1 MRILLFLLLVPFA
14 TYAQSLVKYVN
25 PFVGTGGHGHTFP
38 GATAPFGF
46 CQLSPDTRIDGS
58 WDGCGG
64 YHYSDSVIYGFSH
77 THLSGTGV
85 SDYGDILLMPVTRKM
100 RLDDYQYKSKFLHL
114 SEKAQA
120 GYYRVFLEET
130 KVGVELTTSRRCGF
144 HQYTFKPNDEQYVV
158 LDLAHRDELIH
169 SRMDMVDKHTIRG
182 YRYSKA
188 WATNQKVYYEI
199 KFEQEIE
206 RIMYEPIKMGSKTH
220 AISLQDSP
228 RALIKLKNSSTKNPS
243 PAPYKIVRV
252 KVGIS
257 GVDIKGA
264 TNNLK
269 NEIPHWN
276 FNKTKKW
283 VQDEWEKELSKI
295 QVSDKSDLAQSSNQ
309 NVINL
314 SPDEAERMTRNYPYA
329 MTAAKDD
336 KKVIFYTALYH
347 CMIAPNIYSDVD
359 GRYRGRDD
367 KIHSTNGEFD
377 YYTVFSLWDTYR
389 ALHPLLTIIDKKRTN
404 DFIKTFIKQ
413 YEQGGRLPIWEL
425 SANETN
431 CMIGYHAV
439 SVIWDAYNKGIRDY
453 DAEKAFEAM
462 KSIATE
468 ETEGL
473 KSYMRYGYVRAEDDH
488 ESVSK
493 TLEYAYDD
501 WCIAQ
506 MAKALGKEDDYKEF
520 AKRSHNWINV
530 YDPTTG
536 FMRARKNSTLMEPFS
551 PYLVDNNYTEANSW
565 QYSFYVPHEYQ
576 EYFTFTKKGVDFYRE
591 LLSAK
596 SETEGRAQSD
606 ITGLIG
612 QYAHGNEPSHHILNA
627 MAINQSYLAWNNE
640 RINLVL
646 DSFYTNNP
654 DGLIGNEDCGQM
666 SAWYVMNSLGFYQ
679 ICPGKDNYLYHK
691 PIFNFKIRAGHDKRI
706 TCEYP
711 IIDTGKYYDWAVE
724 IKTNIDSF
732 SHLNSKANY
741 RITYEKIDNDM
752 GCFAGTQM
760 GLSRPLSIANPY
772 LKNVTRNFT
781 NNQLIA
787 LNSIDKDF
795 FMLKFERDFGNVY
808 FRDTSKMNKI
818 QITDDWEESGD
829 STFLLDGKLNF
840 HNLEHNYDTNKVR
853 KSFNYYNELRKI
865 YYSINDGSFI
875 RYQEPFFIDEQT
887 NLRFYATDGRL
898 SSPIQTATFTKLP
911 DDKEVFLKSKY
922 SKTYHA
928 GGPMGLVDGIYG
940 KTNWRA
946 GDWQGY
952 QGQDFEAVLKYTG
965 EEEVETLS
973 ANFLQDQRAWI
984 FYPTEVSFYE
994 SADSLNWNLV
1004 ETINLNELKKRDE
1017 DNITLHKVST
1027 TKRLNGST
1035 TRHYYKVVA
1044 KNYGNLPD
1052 WHPGKGKPAYIFID
1066 EIEIE

>member
-1 MRILLFLLLVPFA
+1 MCYFSRVKKCLFLLLFLSNITV
-14 TYAQSLVKYVN
+14 AQDLHKLVN
-25 PFVGTGGHGHTFP
+25 PFIGTGGHGHTFP

-100 RLDDYQYKSKFLHL
+100 RLDDYQYKSNFLHK
-114 SEKAQA
+114 SEKAEA
-120 GYYRVFLEET
+120 GYYRVFLEQT
-130 KVGVELTTSRRCGF
+130 RVGVELTTSRRCGF
-144 HQYTFKPNDEQYVV
+144 HQYTFAKNDEHYVV
-158 LDLAHRDELIH
+158 LDLAHRDELLE
-169 SRMDMVDKHTIRG
+169 SRMDMVDNHTIRG
-182 YRYSKA
+182 YRFSKA
-188 WATNQKVYYEI
+188 WATNQKVFFEI

-206 RIMYEPIKMGSKTH
+206 RILYEPTQMGSKTQ
-220 AISLQDSP
+220 AISLQNSP
-228 RALIKLKNSSTKNPS
+228 RALIKLKNKKG
-243 PAPYKIVRV
+243 AQIVKM
-252 KVGIS
+252 KVGLS
-257 GVDIKGA
+257 GVDMKGA
-264 TNNLK
+264 QKNLEK
-269 NEIPHWN
+269 EIPHWD

-295 QVSDKSDLAQSSNQ
+295 EVSDEDKSQMD
-309 NVINL
+309 NVI
-314 SPDEAERMTRNYPYA
+314 YA
-329 MTAAKDD
+329 KLPAYKKSKDD

-413 YEQGGRLPIWEL
+413 YEQGGRLPVWEL
-425 SANETN
+425 SSNETN

-468 ETEGL
+468 NSEAL
-473 KSYMRYGYVRAEDDH
+473 KSYMKYGYVRAEDDH

-506 MAKALGKEDDYKEF
+506 MAKALGKEEDYKEF
-520 AKRSHNWINV
+520 TKRSHNWINV

-536 FMRARKNSTLMEPFS
+536 FMRARKNSTLIKPFS
-551 PYLVDNNYTEANSW
+551 PYLVDNNYTEANAW
-565 QYSFYVPHEYQ
+565 QYSFYVPHEINGLVKLA
-576 EYFTFTKKGVDFYRE
+576 TGVDSFE
-591 LLSAK
+591 KKLDALFSANTK
-596 SETEGRAQSD
+596 TEGRNQSD

-612 QYAHGNEPSHHILNA
+612 QYAHGNEPSHHIAYLYHLIGKPEKGNSIIKKIMSEFYLNA
-627 MAINQSYLAWNNE
+627 PGGY
-640 RINLVL
+640 
-646 DSFYTNNP
+646 
-654 DGLIGNEDCGQM
+654 IGNEDCGQM
-666 SAWYVMNSLGFYQ
+666 SAWYVMNAMGIYSF
-679 ICPGKDNYLYHK
+679 CPGKNDILMNSFGRFKPLSKFSTISPLNFYLADK
-691 PIFNFKIRAGHDKRI
+691 FNSTEWYRYKVPSITSGNRVFKKKQTIEFDAWSSRFLH
-706 TCEYP
+706 P
-711 IIDTGKYYDWAVE
+711 LLVSLDTGRTWVEPLYNKLEIDKNTDMLLKSLIISSGSASVMTTNGCITKE
-724 IKTNIDSF
+724 IK
-732 SHLNSKANY
+732 
-741 RITYEKIDNDM
+741 
-752 GCFAGTQM
+752 
-760 GLSRPLSIANPY
+760 
-772 LKNVTRNFT
+772 
-781 NNQLIA
+781 
-787 LNSIDKDF
+787 
-795 FMLKFERDFGNVY
+795 
-808 FRDTSKMNKI
+808 DT
-818 QITDDWEESGD
+818 
-829 STFLLDGKLNF
+829 
-840 HNLEHNYDTNKVR
+840 
-853 KSFNYYNELRKI
+853 
-865 YYSINDGSFI
+865 
-875 RYQEPFFIDEQT
+875 
-887 NLRFYATDGRL
+887 FYT
-898 SSPIQTATFTKLP
+898 SPIQTATFTKLP

-952 QGQDFEAVLKYTG
+952 QGQDFEAVVKYTG

-994 SADSLNWNLV
+994 SADSVNWDLL
-1004 ETINLNELKKRDE
+1004 ETVSLQEKTKRDE
-1017 DNITLHKVST
+1017 DNVTIYKVSISKKIQQVDPKKSGVQG
-1027 TKRLNGST
+1027 KR
-1035 TRHYYKVVA
+1035 YFKVKA
-1044 KNYGNLPD
+1044 KNYGSLPN
-1052 WHPGKGKPAYIFID
+1052 WHPGRGNPAYIFVD
-1066 EIEIE
+1066 ELGF